1 MKFVAEKLCDSA
13 PDSYRDCK
21 INLLKPYK
29 NSNLAIV
36 NENKMQHL
44 FKAELEWTSK
54 QNQEDSAKRFYS
66 KSHQIKIEGKPVL
79 NVSAA
84 KTFKGDPEL
93 YNPEDL
99 LLSSLVSCHMMSYL
113 YVCSQNEIEVLEY
126 SDYAQATLEVS
137 PDGSGR
143 FVEVRLK
150 PIVKISNPEQIQL
163 ALSLHEKA
171 NQLCFIANSCN
182 FPVLHEAICE
192 V

>member
-1 MKFVAEKLCDSA
+1 MK
-13 PDSYRDCK
+13 
-21 INLLKPYK
+21 
-29 NSNLAIV
+29 
-36 NENKMQHL
+36 HL
-44 FKAELEWTSK
+44 FKAVLNWKSN
-54 QNQEDSAKRFYS
+54 QIQEDSRKRFYN

-84 KTFKGDPEL
+84 KAFKGDPEL

-113 YVCSQNEIEVLEY
+113 YVCSQNGIEVLEY
-126 SDYAQATLEVS
+126 SDNAEATLEVS

-143 FVEVRLK
+143 FVEVRLCPK
-150 PIVKISNPEQIQL
+150 VKISHPDQIEL
-163 ALSLHEKA
+163 ALELHTKA

-182 FPVLHEAICE
+182 FPVFHEANCE